1 VEGTAGIDDY
11 SGNFRMSSDYIYDID
26 QARERFAKRLEIR
39 IGTEQAANGFVD
51 SLGTILQPFNEG
63 GCPVWLNYVGNGA
76 EAKLV
81 LGNEWQVRPTDELLM
96 RLGELAG
103 SDRVNIVYG

>member
-1 VEGTAGIDDY
+1 VSVDEY
-11 SGNFRMSSDYIYDID
+11 SGGFRMSSDHIYEFD
-26 QARERFAKRLEIR
+26 QARERFAKRLEIH

-51 SLGTILQPFNEG
+51 SLGQVLKPFNEG
-63 GCPVWLNYVGNGA
+63 GCPVWLDYVGPGA
-76 EAKLV
+76 KAKLK

-103 SDRVNIVYG
+103 SDHVNVVYG